1 MGPLPVILPLVLAQ
15 NERSWSLQPDFASLL
30 ALPDDLE
37 EPLHPFVPDFTF
49 QLIQLSGIP
58 FDRIAGTPAGIMV
71 LRTLK
76 AERSGE
82 LLSSPV
88 WDEALLERLPRDLFE
103 LLIRYILAADV
114 DKDGFADTLKK
125 IRSRETRLTVM
136 SLAEKLRQEGEQK
149 GRQEGRQDSIIRVL
163 EVRLG
168 PVPAGL
174 VEAIRQV
181 ADLDQLDVLQGMSLN
196 CENFEEFSNGL

>member
-1 MGPLPVILPLVLAQ
+1 
-15 NERSWSLQPDFASLL
+15 
-30 ALPDDLE
+30 
-37 EPLHPFVPDFTF
+37 
-49 QLIQLSGIP
+49 
-58 FDRIAGTPAGIMV
+58 
-71 LRTLK
+71 
-76 AERSGE
+76 
-82 LLSSPV
+82 
-88 WDEALLERLPRDLFE
+88 
-103 LLIRYILAADV
+103 
-114 DKDGFADTLKK
+114 
-125 IRSRETRLTVM
+125 M